1 MQRWRRERE
10 PAAAG
15 WLGPA
20 PHVCVCVCVCVR
32 VDKQMFNVH
41 AHAHAHATESSAKA
55 IAHAPLVLSLVCQA
69 AVFPLLGGTSERRGL
84 VVLVTSRHGAGSWG
98 S

>member
-10 PAAAG
+10 PAEPG

-20 PHVCVCVCVCVR
+20 PHVCVR

-69 AVFPLLGGTSERRGL
+69 AVFPLLGETSEGRGL
-84 VVLVTSRHGAGSWG
+84 VVLVTSRHGAGSRG